1 MCATSDYASREQ
13 KSATAS
19 NSHSG
24 VPGDTALSRPHC
36 TNLKTIT
43 QQRQA
48 ADTSRATAKTRREGT
63 DWRGNRLLPLIAAKR
78 TLRAVS
84 SHGMPSGRRRGS
96 RSGAAR
102 SRIMNSHA
110 MTSPGSNG
118 SNAAPLSGYLVQRPG
133 GALARLKG
141 RRKRWYV
148 FDQRGCC
155 LHSYKSDLD
164 AAARKAPLF
173 SIDLRNAAISFLS
186 DEENCFVIHSGA
198 KEYVFVA
205 GSHESMMAWVMALQA
220 SRDLCQDPIDVAQE
234 EEDDIGKR
242 KISLP
247 VGVRIN
253 EIGVPR
259 QSKSDES
266 RESGGHGFAAHR
278 QQSDR
283 RLSLQHIK
291 VKAWPIMPFS
301 LINHQPPIEDDDCSE
316 QPATA
321 TGTAV
326 EESTAKPEK
335 GDTGAHPL
343 LQKKMPLVS
352 TSSSECVS
360 IVPGP
365 TQCCAQHR
373 KESGT
378 AVPSLRC
385 REGPGGRHHYRRAP
399 LRRVSHQ
406 SSTGATSDCESDS
419 DAVDRSGAGRD
430 CGGFSAAMWER
441 IRFLRMASSESA
453 KDCSRSQERAG
464 SLSGNS
470 VSSDSAIGHGDSAL
484 SLRLHE
490 LEAELMATK
499 CELAKALNRETSQKN
514 TLIEQ
519 DNIITE
525 LQHQLHCI
533 DLPGDDSKLSTRNS
547 NLNVQRMSDK
557 CCMLQSHNRFLNEE
571 VQNLSRLLQQQQCHA
586 ITYQNCLQDQE
597 KEIDQLKRDYVFL
610 MQSAIRM
617 RSMEGPEVMEVYFY
631 GGHRHAARVLQLL
644 REARMSNPGLP
655 AYDSQSKVL
664 QHTDAL
670 GFRHHYAEESLALH
684 YICRQL
690 HLHYQERLPSAAH
703 HLWRW
708 RQYLL
713 LCGDHLISTKEL
725 KTLVRQGVPAAF
737 RSQVWKALYCCRVAD
752 IMEDKGRNYYSNLC
766 CRASESE
773 VVSHNKRQI
782 SLDLLRTLPNNV
794 RFSSPEADG
803 IRKLQEVLQAFCLH
817 NPSLGYC
824 QGMNFLVGM
833 CLLFMEPEDAFWC
846 LVGITERYFTVH
858 YFDHSLVGAQAD
870 QEVLKT
876 LLRDKLPR
884 LHRHLALLDIELCTV
899 TLNWFLAI
907 FFDSVPFETLLRIW
921 DCFLLEGPKVLF
933 RFSLAIL
940 KMHEEVLLTKQDTV
954 SIMRQLKAI
963 ARLCY
968 DVDTLIKVA
977 FEDLEPFPRRQDI
990 ATKQACFQKILREQS
1005 RKRELEKHSVLTRDS
1020 SGAIDGSSYGDN
1032 ALLIECA
1039 AACDS
1044 ETIWVC
1050 HASSNLSRLSRVNC
1064 EDSVMYRLKIEIE
1077 ARVICMHALGSDVM
1091 LLGTLSHF
1099 VHAYSTR
1106 TRELKW
1112 EAQLNDS
1119 VLSLC
1124 SYEEDDQCQVF
1135 AGLADGTMAVIENFS
1150 LHVDKPDTLYI
1161 HIGSSPVTCLKL
1173 VDKRLWCATGN
1184 RIVILSA
1191 RTLDTVDQFQVSPS
1205 SLDYISLLQPCSADD
1220 GAAEHCVWLALRGS
1234 SVLQLWDAQALTC
1247 KMLYDV
1253 RDDRYPRS
1261 PRQPE
1266 EDNELN
1272 QARITAL
1279 LSLPGSVL
1287 VGTAQGFLIIYHLM
1301 PRCTADSRT
1310 DSSTEAAPAAK
1321 HVLAPSP
1328 TTDDRSAASEG
1339 EVRTRND
1346 SGYITSNPKPMAK
1359 PANATLSAYKSD
1371 DAVNDTSGSQHSF
1384 RTVISKSTSCLSSS
1398 PRNTSEEDEPT
1409 SGVKNSAAR
1418 KLNGVK
1424 EDCEAAQEGEDGNGR
1439 RTESK
1444 PECQRKSDC
1453 ARGRPGRQD
1462 SFQNKSRSS
1471 SASTSRRKDIEPP
1484 RESKMNGAEDK
1495 RNNRRAGEGKP
1506 FLSPAPV
1513 RKIGRHIMDPSEM
1526 SICPV
1531 TEVCAEEAR
1540 KWSLNTA
1547 GSCASMIELA
1557 APMRKQ
1563 SSWSSTAPAGALT
1576 KVLKRHNASVD
1587 CLPAWL
1593 SRDTLSSSLTS
1604 DSYDFD
1610 DFFVQYADDGMP
1622 SLADSRVVPTSACLG
1637 SEEAQRLLERFTVPT
1652 VYLTLGGHEE
1662 RSSTGSFWTEND
1674 EGADTSTTHDATTSE
1689 WPEGP
1694 SYDGNQPSSD
1704 LGSNVSFSSMD
1715 PQYAYEML
1723 VQEKIKISD
1732 KAIRCLVELRRKG
1745 GSVVI
1750 SGAGCYGDDES
1761 VLKWTEEDKEK
1772 LWTND
1777 PVIEVCPYTN
1787 TIKPSPYARSRLPRK
1802 VSAAQ
1807 TNGGQTRT
1815 LDAGAAA
1822 MTNGPAGSGLIQRSR
1837 AVFEPPKVASSMGA
1851 RLARMQ
1857 SMFVKS
1863 TEKS

>member
-1 MCATSDYASREQ
+1 M
-13 KSATAS
+13 
-19 NSHSG
+19 
-24 VPGDTALSRPHC
+24 
-36 TNLKTIT
+36 
-43 QQRQA
+43 
-48 ADTSRATAKTRREGT
+48 
-63 DWRGNRLLPLIAAKR
+63 
-78 TLRAVS
+78 
-84 SHGMPSGRRRGS
+84 
-96 RSGAAR
+96 
-102 SRIMNSHA
+102 
-110 MTSPGSNG
+110 
-118 SNAAPLSGYLVQRPG
+118 
-133 GALARLKG
+133 
-141 RRKRWYV
+141 
-148 FDQRGCC
+148 
-155 LHSYKSDLD
+155 
-164 AAARKAPLF
+164 
-173 SIDLRNAAISFLS
+173 

-205 GSHESMMAWVMALQA
+205 GNHESMMAWVMALQA
-220 SRDLCQDPIDVAQE
+220 NRDLCREQE
-234 EEDDIGKR
+234 PVNSVQMEEDDVAKR

-247 VGVRIN
+247 AGVRIN
-253 EIGVPR
+253 ESATPR
-259 QSKSDES
+259 YCDENQ
-266 RESGGHGFAAHR
+266 GIAGHGVTPH
-278 QQSDR
+278 QEQCDR
-283 RLSLQHIK
+283 RLSLQHW
-291 VKAWPIMPFS
+291 KAKTWPTAPFTHV
-301 LINHQPPIEDDDCSE
+301 NHQPTIEDNCSPHPVTAMCATLE
-316 QPATA
+316 ENTAEMGKTDNAIQPLSQNM
-321 TGTAV
+321 V
-326 EESTAKPEK
+326 
-335 GDTGAHPL
+335 PL
-343 LQKKMPLVS
+343 LS

-360 IVPGP
+360 AVPGP
-365 TQCCAQHR
+365 IQCCAQYR
-373 KESGT
+373 KDSGT
-378 AVPSLRC
+378 VIPPLRC
-385 REGPGGRHHYRRAP
+385 REVNGARNHYRRAP
-399 LRRVSHQ
+399 LRRVSHHG
-406 SSTGATSDCESDS
+406 STSDCESDS

-441 IRFLRMASSESA
+441 IRFLRMASSEST
-453 KDCSRSQERAG
+453 KDSNRSQERAG
-464 SLSGNS
+464 SVESKRSLSGNS
-470 VSSDSAIGHGDSAL
+470 VSSDSAIGHGDSVL

-519 DNIITE
+519 DNLIAE
-525 LQHQLHCI
+525 LQHRLHC
-533 DLPGDDSKLSTRNS
+533 LEASGDDSRASSRGNSTNT
-547 NLNVQRMSDK
+547 QRMNDK

-631 GGHRHAARVLQLL
+631 GGQRHAARVLQLL

-655 AYDSQSKVL
+655 TYDSQSKVL

-670 GFRHHYAEESLALH
+670 GFRHHYTEESLALH

-713 LCGDHLISTKEL
+713 LCGDNLISTKEL
-725 KTLVRQGVPAAF
+725 KSLVRQGVPAAF
-737 RSQVWKALYCCRVAD
+737 RSQVWKALYTCRVAD
-752 IMEDKGRNYYSNLC
+752 IMEDKGKNYYSNLC
-766 CRASESE
+766 CQASESE
-773 VVSHNKRQI
+773 VVSQNKRQI

-794 RFSSPEADG
+794 RFSSPDADG
-803 IRKLQEVLQAFCLH
+803 IRKLQEVLQAICLH

-846 LVGITERYFTVH
+846 LVGITERYFTAH

-884 LHRHLALLDIELCTV
+884 LHRHLAQLDIELCTV

-954 SIMRQLKAI
+954 SIMRQLKSI

-968 DVDTLIKVA
+968 DVDMLIKVA

-990 ATKQACFQKILREQS
+990 AAKQACFQKILREQS
-1005 RKRELEKHSVLTRDS
+1005 KKRELEKHSVLSRDNTV
-1020 SGAIDGSSYGDN
+1020 ATDGSYYGDN
-1032 ALLIECA
+1032 ALIIECA

-1050 HASSNLSRLSRVNC
+1050 HASSNLTRLSRVNC

-1077 ARVICMHALGSDVM
+1077 ARVICMHALGNDVM

-1106 TRELKW
+1106 TREIKW
-1112 EAQLNDS
+1112 EAQLNES

-1150 LHVDKPDTLYI
+1150 VHVEKPDVLYI

-1184 RIVILSA
+1184 RIIILSA

-1205 SLDYISLLQPCSADD
+1205 SLDYISLLQPCSAEDPATD
-1220 GAAEHCVWLALRGS
+1220 HCVWLALRGS

-1261 PRQPE
+1261 PRQQE

-1272 QARITAL
+1272 PARVTAL

-1287 VGTAQGFLIIYHLM
+1287 VGTAQGFLIIYHLL
-1301 PRCTADSRT
+1301 PRCSAASDCRT
-1310 DSSTEAAPAAK
+1310 DSSTEVASVAK
-1321 HVLAPSP
+1321 FVPAPSP
-1328 TTDDRSAASEG
+1328 TIDDRIAGQESEAKA
-1339 EVRTRND
+1339 RND
-1346 SGYITSNPKPMAK
+1346 SGYAPSTHKTVTKSAG
-1359 PANATLSAYKSD
+1359 ATLTAYKSD
-1371 DAVNDTSGSQHSF
+1371 DGVNDTSGSQHSF

-1398 PRNTSEEDEPT
+1398 PRNTSEEESSPT
-1409 SGVKNSAAR
+1409 SKRRSAT

-1424 EDCEAAQEGEDGNGR
+1424 EVDDATQEEATVDA
-1439 RTESK
+1439 TE
-1444 PECQRKSDC
+1444 RKLGDLRDKQ
-1453 ARGRPGRQD
+1453 ATRD
-1462 SFQNKSRSS
+1462 SRSS
-1471 SASTSRRKDIEPP
+1471 KCNSFVTSSVFAKEIESSV
-1484 RESKMNGAEDK
+1484 ESHLNGGEVKK
-1495 RNNRRAGEGKP
+1495 RNESFVEGQ
-1506 FLSPAPV
+1506 LCLESSPG
-1513 RKIGRHIMDPSEM
+1513 RKICRRIMDPSDI

-1531 TEVCAEEAR
+1531 TEVCKEDSR
-1540 KWSLNTA
+1540 KWSLRTA
-1547 GSCASMIELA
+1547 DSCVSMIELA
-1557 APMRKQ
+1557 APLRKQ
-1563 SSWSSTAPAGALT
+1563 SSWSSTNTTLNH
-1576 KVLKRHNASVD
+1576 VLKRHNASVD

-1610 DFFVQYADDGMP
+1610 DFFVQYADDGIP
-1622 SLADSRVVPTSACLG
+1622 SLTGQDSQVIPASACFA
-1637 SEEAQRLLERFTVPT
+1637 SEEAQRLLERLTVPT
-1652 VYLTLGGHEE
+1652 VYLTMGSQEE

-1674 EGADTSTTHDATTSE
+1674 DGAETSTTHEATTSE

-1704 LGSNVSFSSMD
+1704 LGSNISFSSMD

-1723 VQEKIKISD
+1723 VQERIKISD

-1745 GSVVI
+1745 GSIVI

-1761 VLKWTEEDKEK
+1761 VLKWAEEGEEK

-1787 TIKPSPYARSRLPRK
+1787 TIKPSPYTRSRLPRK
-1802 VSAAQ
+1802 VSVAH
-1807 TNGGQTRT
+1807 TNGQART
-1815 LDAGAAA
+1815 VDGGAVAMANGPCGGGLMQRGRGRPLLDAPKAA
-1822 MTNGPAGSGLIQRSR
+1822 T
-1837 AVFEPPKVASSMGA
+1837 SSMGA

-1863 TEKS
+1863 IEKS